1 MDTIFKL
8 LFLYGLPYPLIFILS
23 LFGCSWKIFDKAGI
37 TWQKAFIPVYNRLY
51 LCKISKISPCW
62 TILSPLYY
70 IFVIMMYLIFIDA
83 SIPFW
88 PVFFNILLGI
98 CFYSFP
104 ILFFAFFYLNIK
116 LAKAFGENTIF
127 GLGIT
132 IFPFIFLPILA
143 FGKAQYKHN
152 QKYNSRKTEYFINLR

>member
-1 MDTIFKL
+1 MDTILNL
-8 LFLYGLPYPLIFILS
+8 LFLYGLPYPIIYILS
-23 LFGCSWKIFDKAGI
+23 HSTCSWKIFNKAGI
-37 TWQKAFIPVYNRLY
+37 TWWKALIPIYNRLY
-51 LCKISKISPCW
+51 LCKISKISPYW

-70 IFVIMMYLIFIDA
+70 IFVIIIYLIFIDA
-83 SIPFW
+83 TIPFW
-88 PVFFNILLGI
+88 IDFFAILIGI
-98 CFYSFP
+98 SFYSFP

-143 FGKAQYKHN
+143 FGKAQYKYN
-152 QKYNSRKTEYFINLR
+152 QKYDSRKTEYFVNLH